1 MRPLLAAAALTVA
14 GVATAQAANIAA
26 MTGHMTKLGMGC
38 SALVYYVDEP
48 DGFHLVVTTQR
59 GLTDRAAVER
69 FETVLAA
76 GQSAAISI
84 LAARARRQSGSCLAT
99 PATTC
104 TSPSRTPPLPAGDFP
119 FGT

>member
-1 MRPLLAAAALTVA
+1 M
-14 GVATAQAANIAA
+14 I
-26 MTGHMTKLGMGC
+26 GHMTKLGMGC

-59 GLTDRAAVER
+59 GVTDRAAVER

-84 LAARARRQSGSCLAT
+84 
-99 PATTC
+99 
-104 TSPSRTPPLPAGDFP
+104 SRGAGEAPVRVVISNAGDHLHIAEP
-119 FGT
+119 NAAVTGR

>member
-1 MRPLLAAAALTVA
+1 MRNEMRALLAAAALTVA
-14 GVATAQAANIAA
+14 GVAIAQAANIVA

-84 LAARARRQSGSCLAT
+84 PRGPGEAPVRVALSN
-99 PATTC
+99 
-104 TSPSRTPPLPAGDFP
+104 AGDHLHIAEP
-119 FGT
+119 NAAVTGR